1 MGPTASRPDGARP
14 PFEGIRVLDFT
25 RYYAGPFAAWQLA
38 LLGADVIKI
47 EPPGG
52 EEIRSSPNMPE
63 WGRQAMA
70 PNFIAINSNKRGVT
84 LDLTKPAAVEVV
96 RRLARDADV
105 VVENFRPGVM
115 DRFGLGWSQL
125 SALNPRLIY
134 CAISGFGQTGPER
147 DTAAFD
153 GKIQAMSGI
162 MSITGAPENGPMRAG
177 FPICDMIGGMTGAFG
192 LASALFQRE
201 RTGRGQLV
209 DVAMLDSA
217 LNFLAPMV
225 TEATVAGHRAEQ
237 LGNLSVT
244 RKATA
249 DLFRC
254 GDGWLMLAV
263 LTEKQYTNLMR
274 ALGRADVFD
283 DPRFADWAA
292 RGEHRAA
299 LRAIIEGALAD
310 GEPTAWEARLT
321 KADVPCSTVWHVDE
335 ILAHPAVVHRGLL
348 QTVDTDLGT
357 MSLPGAGFQLSD
369 GVAAITRGAPR
380 AGEHTDE
387 VLGGIGYS
395 REDIDALRQ
404 AGII

>member
-1 MGPTASRPDGARP
+1 MSATPADGARP
-14 PFEGIRVLDFT
+14 PFEGLRVLDFT

-52 EEIRSSPNMPE
+52 EEIRSGSTHPE
-63 WGRQAMA
+63 WGRQGMA
-70 PNFIAINSNKRGVT
+70 PNFVGINSNKRSLT
-84 LDLTKPAAVEVV
+84 LDLTKPEAVEVV
-96 RRLARDADV
+96 RRLVRDADV

-115 DRFGLGWSQL
+115 ARFGLGWDAL

-134 CAISGFGQTGPER
+134 CAVSGFGQTGPER
-147 DTAAFD
+147 GTAAFD

-162 MSITGAPENGPMRAG
+162 MSITGAHEHGPMRAG

-192 LASALFQRE
+192 LASALYQRE

-225 TEATVAGHRAEQ
+225 AEATLAGHRSEQ
-237 LGNLSVT
+237 MGNLSVT

-263 LTEKQYTNLMR
+263 LTERQYTNLMR
-274 ALGRADVFD
+274 AIGRADALD
-283 DPRFADWAA
+283 DARFADWSTRA
-292 RGEHRAA
+292 EHRDA
-299 LRAIIEGALAD
+299 LHAIIEQALAEGAPKD
-310 GEPTAWEARLT
+310 WEAKLT
-321 KADVPCSTVWHVDE
+321 AADVPCSTVWHVDE
-335 ILAHPAVVHRGLL
+335 IIGHPAVRHRGFV
-348 QTVDTDLGT
+348 QTVQTPMGPMALA
-357 MSLPGAGFQLSD
+357 GAGFTLSD
-369 GVAAITRGAPR
+369 GTARITRGAPR

-387 VLGGIGYS
+387 VLRAAGYA
-395 REDIDALRQ
+395 EAEIAALRRD
-404 AGII
+404 GVV

>member
-1 MGPTASRPDGARP
+1 MSATTAQGPRP

-52 EEIRSSPNMPE
+52 EEIRGSQTHPE
-63 WGRQAMA
+63 WGRQGMA
-70 PNFIAINSNKRGVT
+70 PNFVAINCNKRSLT
-84 LDLTKPAAVEVV
+84 LDLTKPEAVEVV

-115 DRFGLGWSQL
+115 TRFGLGWDTL
-125 SALNPRLIY
+125 STLNPRLIY
-134 CAISGFGQTGPER
+134 CAVSGFGQTGPER
-147 DTAAFD
+147 GTAAFD

-162 MSITGAPENGPMRAG
+162 MSITGAPEHGPMRAG

-201 RTGRGQLV
+201 RTGRGQMV

-225 TEATVAGHRAEQ
+225 AEATMAGHRAEQ
-237 LGNLSVT
+237 MGNLSVT

-254 GDGWLMLAV
+254 GSGWLMLAA
-263 LTEKQYTNLMR
+263 LTERQYANLMR
-274 ALGRADVFD
+274 ALGRADVLD
-283 DPRFADWAA
+283 DPRFADWNTRA
-292 RGEHRAA
+292 EHRAA
-299 LRAIIEGALAD
+299 LRAVIESALAD
-310 GEPTAWEARLT
+310 GDPKDWDARLT
-321 KADVPCSTVWHVDE
+321 AADVPCSVVWHVDE
-335 ILAHPAVVHRGLL
+335 IIEHAAVQHRGLL
-348 QTVDTDLGT
+348 QNVDTALGP
-357 MSLPGAGFQLSD
+357 MRLAGAGFTLSD
-369 GVAAITRGAPR
+369 GKADITRGAPR
-380 AGEHTDE
+380 AGEHADE
-387 VLGGIGYS
+387 VLRGAGYT
-395 REDIDALRQ
+395 DDQIAALRRD
-404 AGII
+404 GVV